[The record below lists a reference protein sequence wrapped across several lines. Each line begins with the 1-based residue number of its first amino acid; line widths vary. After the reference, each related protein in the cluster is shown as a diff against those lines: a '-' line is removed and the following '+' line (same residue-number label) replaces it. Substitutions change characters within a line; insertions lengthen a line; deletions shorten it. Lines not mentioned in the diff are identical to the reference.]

1 MTIKIIRAHKTHPI
15 PDLGVE
21 STLFLEL
28 DVDGFT
34 WTVAGL
40 DPNLDRARLMDLFKA
55 QETDMLRQAKAQE
68 TGVAFPI
75 PRNDLLDEQP
85 RDLVAEIDDLK
96 ARVTSLEAA
105 TSPSL

>member
-1 MTIKIIRAHKTHPI
+1 MTIKIIRAHQI
-15 PDLGVE
+15 PPVTELGVE

-28 DVDGFT
+28 DIDGFT

-40 DPNLDRARLMDLFKA
+40 DPNLDRARLMDLLKA

-68 TGVAFPI
+68 SGFAYPI

-85 RDLVAEIDDLK
+85 RDLAAEVDDLK
-96 ARVTSLEAA
+96 ARVSSLEVA